1 MFNFP
6 MSPPAASNWAYEHDL
21 LFYILT
27 GLTVFFTFI
36 VMTAVIF
43 LAWRYRAGNKV
54 DRSRPMYE
62 NLRLE
67 LTWTILPLIMGVIFF
82 FFSTDLFVRMK
93 TPPKDGYEIFV
104 IGKQW
109 MWHAQHSNG
118 VRENNTLHVPV
129 GKPVKVTMISQD
141 VLHAFYIPA
150 FRVQMHVVP
159 GRYTQLWFTP
169 TKAGEYHLFCNMYCG
184 TQHSEM
190 GGRVVA
196 MEPKEF
202 SNWLA
207 NNGQAS
213 GPMTMAQAGEKVYN
227 RLACNNC
234 HAAEDN
240 LRAPSLYGILG
251 RKRIFSD
258 GSSVVADDTYLR
270 ESILRPHNR
279 LTSGYDRSMPVY
291 EGQKDGD
298 DGLTEEEVIQLLA
311 YIKELGSAKT
321 PAVTGLSSQKT
332 APTESTKTGASDSFS
347 VGALQYNAE
356 RSDTT
361 PTSRGN
367 NPGVGAYAAEGHSR

>member
-6 MSPPAASNWAYEHDL
+6 MSPPAASNWAHEHDI
-21 LFYILT
+21 LFHT
-27 GLTVFFTFI
+27 LTVLTVLFTGI
-36 VMTAVIF
+36 VMFAVIF

-67 LTWTILPLIMGVIFF
+67 LSWTIAPLIMGLIFF
-82 FFSTDLFVRMK
+82 FFSTSLFVRMK

-109 MWHAQHSNG
+109 MWHAQHTNG

-196 MEPKEF
+196 MEPKDF
-202 SNWLA
+202 ANWLA
-207 NNGQAS
+207 NNGQTVA
-213 GPMTMAQAGEKVYN
+213 PMTMVQAGEKVYN
-227 RLACNNC
+227 RVACNNC
-234 HAAEDN
+234 HGAQSN
-240 LRAPSLYGILG
+240 LRAPTLYGILG
-251 RKRIFSD
+251 QKRVFSD
-258 GSSVVADDTYLR
+258 GSSVNADETYLR

-279 LTSGYDRSMPVY
+279 LTSGYDRSMPAY
-291 EGQKDGD
+291 EGQ
-298 DGLTEEEVIQLLA
+298 LSEEEVLQLIA
-311 YIKELGSAKT
+311 YVKELGSGKT
-321 PAVTGLSSQKT
+321 PTVSGIVSPRTSPS
-332 APTESTKTGASDSFS
+332 ESTGTGSKDSLS
-347 VGALQYNAE
+347 VGALQFNQE
-356 RSDTT
+356 RTDAT
-361 PTSRGN
+361 PTQRGN
-367 NPGVGAYAAEGHSR
+367 SPSVGAYAAEGMNR

>member
-27 GLTVFFTFI
+27 ALTVIFTVGVI
-36 VMTAVIF
+36 AAVIF
-43 LAWRYRAGNKV
+43 CAWKYRAGNKV

-62 NLRLE
+62 NLRIE
-67 LTWTILPLIMGVIFF
+67 LTLTIVPLIMGLIFF
-82 FFSTDLFVRMK
+82 FFSTSLFMKMK
-93 TPPKDGYEIFV
+93 TMPKDGYEIFV

-109 MWHAQHSNG
+109 MWHVQHSNG
-118 VRENNTLHVPV
+118 VRENNTIHVPV

-190 GGRVVA
+190 GGRVIA

-202 SNWLA
+202 ANWLA
-207 NNGQAS
+207 NGGQSVA
-213 GPMTMAQAGEKVYN
+213 PMTVAQAGEKVYN
-227 RLACNNC
+227 QKSCNNC
-234 HAAEDN
+234 HGAENN
-240 LRAPSLYGILG
+240 LRAPTLYGIFNS
-251 RKRIFSD
+251 KRTLSN
-258 GSSVVADDTYLR
+258 GQTVTADETYLR

-279 LTSGYDRSMPVY
+279 LTAGYDRSMPPY
-291 EGQKDGD
+291 EGQ
-298 DGLTEEEVIQLLA
+298 LTEEQVVQLIA
-311 YIKELGSAKT
+311 YLKEMGPAKAPT
-321 PAVTGLSSQKT
+321 IAGNVNLRT
-332 APTESTKTGASDSFS
+332 APMESSPTSTNDSMS
-347 VGALQYNAE
+347 VGALQYNAGRAE
-356 RSDTT
+356 ST
-361 PTSRGN
+361 PTQRGN
-367 NPGVGAYAAEGHSR
+367 SPAVGAYAAEGKSR